1 MRRRITT
8 TLLVA
13 VFAIAALAGAGVAL
27 AYSPPVPIEGSV
39 SGLRVHTGPAGDAFA
54 AWDRYGPGAPDT
66 RGRAAERVADGSWIW
81 ADPAAEPAAPGRVLP
96 DGADAVA
103 SASDAAGN
111 AVAIWRLQ
119 GAIQVTSRAA
129 GGTYGPPAT
138 LAAGSGQGP
147 GEVAVGLGTGGQA
160 VALWTVETR
169 TGGMPYDAGRSVMAA
184 DRAPDGTW
192 SAPYVL
198 APPDG
203 PRSTLTCAGCPD
215 PDRRPAVA
223 VDPWGNAVA
232 AWVSAPPTPD
242 LPRIVWSARPAGG
255 AWSPPV
261 LLAAGGATV
270 QLSMDP
276 RGNALASWF
285 EGGFLHAAD
294 KYRGRPFGEPQHIG
308 PGGGGIF
315 SDLTPSVTL
324 DSGERAL
331 AVWSDG
337 LRVLA
342 ASREP
347 LRPWGPPVDLSA
359 LAKPA
364 PPAPPVDPGPRI
376 ADPLPEP
383 ALLQRVRI
391 SPGTLRRPACALR
404 TARRACRTGGAA
416 LTFRLSSPGE
426 VRVTVQ
432 RRGKGRALRGLRVA
446 AGAGSHRMVIGRRP
460 LAPGRYTVRIRVTAE
475 NRAPEVATKRLLVRP
490 A

>member
-1 MRRRITT
+1 
-8 TLLVA
+8 
-13 VFAIAALAGAGVAL
+13 
-27 AYSPPVPIEGSV
+27 
-39 SGLRVHTGPAGDAFA
+39 
-54 AWDRYGPGAPDT
+54 
-66 RGRAAERVADGSWIW
+66 
-81 ADPAAEPAAPGRVLP
+81 
-96 DGADAVA
+96 
-103 SASDAAGN
+103 
-111 AVAIWRLQ
+111 
-119 GAIQVTSRAA
+119 
-129 GGTYGPPAT
+129 
-138 LAAGSGQGP
+138 
-147 GEVAVGLGTGGQA
+147 
-160 VALWTVETR
+160 
-169 TGGMPYDAGRSVMAA
+169 MPYDAGRSVMAA

-294 KYRGRPFGEPQHIG
+294 KYRGQPFGEPQHIG

-324 DSGERAL
+324 DAGERAL

-359 LAKPA
+359 LTKPA
-364 PPAPPVDPGPRI
+364 PPAPTPVTI
-376 ADPLPEP
+376 TDPLPEP

-391 SPGTLRRPACALR
+391 SRDTLRQPACALR
-404 TARRACRTGGAA
+404 KARRACRAAGVA

-432 RRGKGRALRGLRVA
+432 RRGKGRALRGLRIA
-446 AGAGSHRMVIGRRP
+446 AGAGSHRIVIGKRP
-460 LAPGRYTVRIRVTAE
+460 LAPGRYTVRIRATAE
-475 NRAPEVATKRLLVRP
+475 GRAPEVATKRLLVRP